1 MKASSCHGN
10 SVCPEARS
18 GRMSSLLWSP
28 PLDCLKCMVVA
39 VALKHTGEGLRE
51 RSLRSADTAVQ
62 TIKLLRS
69 QLTLS
74 QCSCVR
80 AVSSREVLSVVCRP
94 HPAAFL
100 GTALSHVFILL
111 LRLL

>member
-1 MKASSCHGN
+1 M
-10 SVCPEARS
+10 
-18 GRMSSLLWSP
+18 
-28 PLDCLKCMVVA
+28 
-39 VALKHTGEGLRE
+39 ALKHIGEGLRE

-74 QCSCVR
+74 QCRWVH

-100 GTALSHVFILL
+100 GTASSCVFILL
-111 LRLL
+111 LRALILAKDYLLISSVRMC